1 MLKIGH
7 HCPLH
12 LALKTDAHEAVG
24 VQCTRGRY
32 VLDSPVVPMSVLV
45 PPASL
50 PRSLPIIVIVVIIA
64 VIIIIIIITVIVVV
78 VVVVGRMFRLF
89 RIFRVRDRG
98 AARG

>member
-64 VIIIIIIITVIVVV
+64 VIIIIIITVIVVV